1 MNTLASIASIG
12 VGATVG
18 ASCRYYIGVLSL
30 QYLGKTLPYGTL
42 ISNIIGSFIAGILV
56 VVILEKLL
64 LSETYRLMLLIG
76 LTGSLT
82 TMSTL
87 SFESLEML
95 SGGSYGQALLN
106 ILLNIGL
113 SLLAAGA
120 KGVGQPLTER
130 DRYLCKKIAPMLI
143 EMELIFVGL
152 DVIGDYITEINVT
165 SPTCIRELD
174 RQFNLNISAQLLD
187 AVEEKLALR

>member
-18 ASCRYYIGVLSL
+18 ASCRYYIGVLSI
-30 QYLGKTLPYGTL
+30 QYLGKAFPYGTL
-42 ISNIIGSFIAGILV
+42 ISNVIGSFIAGILV
-56 VVILEKLL
+56 IVILEKLL
-64 LSETYRLMLLIG
+64 LSETYRLMLLVG

-106 ILLNIGL
+106 ILLNVVL
-113 SLLAAGA
+113 SLLAAGLGVMLA
-120 KGVGQPLTER
+120 KYG
-130 DRYLCKKIAPMLI
+130 
-143 EMELIFVGL
+143 
-152 DVIGDYITEINVT
+152 
-165 SPTCIRELD
+165 
-174 RQFNLNISAQLLD
+174 FNLAQS
-187 AVEEKLALR
+187 

>member
-18 ASCRYYIGVLSL
+18 ASCRYYIGVLSI
-30 QYLGKTLPYGTL
+30 QYLGKAFPYGTL
-42 ISNIIGSFIAGILV
+42 ISNVVGSFIAGILV

-64 LSETYRLMLLIG
+64 LSETYRLMLLVG

-95 SGGSYGQALLN
+95 SGGNYGQALLN

-113 SLLAAGA
+113 SLLAAGLGVMLA
-120 KGVGQPLTER
+120 KYGFSL
-130 DRYLCKKIAPMLI
+130 
-143 EMELIFVGL
+143 
-152 DVIGDYITEINVT
+152 
-165 SPTCIRELD
+165 
-174 RQFNLNISAQLLD
+174 AQS
-187 AVEEKLALR
+187 

>member
-18 ASCRYYIGVLSL
+18 ASCRYYISVLSI

-42 ISNIIGSFIAGILV
+42 ISNVVGSFIAGILV
-56 VVILEKLL
+56 VLILERLL
-64 LSETYRLMLLIG
+64 LSETYRLMLLVG

-95 SGGSYGQALLN
+95 SGGNYGQALLN

-113 SLLAAGA
+113 SLLAAGLGVMLA
-120 KGVGQPLTER
+120 KYG
-130 DRYLCKKIAPMLI
+130 
-143 EMELIFVGL
+143 
-152 DVIGDYITEINVT
+152 
-165 SPTCIRELD
+165 
-174 RQFNLNISAQLLD
+174 FNLAQS
-187 AVEEKLALR
+187 

>member
-30 QYLGKTLPYGTL
+30 QYLGKALPYGTL
-42 ISNIIGSFIAGILV
+42 ISNIVGSFIAGILV

-82 TMSTL
+82 TMSTV

-95 SGGSYGQALLN
+95 SGGNYGQALLN
-106 ILLNIGL
+106 ILLNIVL
-113 SLLAAGA
+113 SLLAAGLGVMLA
-120 KGVGQPLTER
+120 KYG
-130 DRYLCKKIAPMLI
+130 
-143 EMELIFVGL
+143 
-152 DVIGDYITEINVT
+152 
-165 SPTCIRELD
+165 
-174 RQFNLNISAQLLD
+174 FNLAQS
-187 AVEEKLALR
+187 

>member
-30 QYLGKTLPYGTL
+30 RYLGKMLPYGTL

-64 LSETYRLMLLIG
+64 LSETYRLMLLVG

-95 SGGSYGQALLN
+95 GGGNYGQALLN
-106 ILLNIGL
+106 ILSNIGL
-113 SLLAAGA
+113 SLLAAGLGVMLA
-120 KGVGQPLTER
+120 KYGFSL
-130 DRYLCKKIAPMLI
+130 
-143 EMELIFVGL
+143 
-152 DVIGDYITEINVT
+152 
-165 SPTCIRELD
+165 
-174 RQFNLNISAQLLD
+174 AQS
-187 AVEEKLALR
+187 

>member
-30 QYLGKTLPYGTL
+30 QYLGKALPYGTL
-42 ISNIIGSFIAGILV
+42 ISNVVGSFIAGILV

-64 LSETYRLMLLIG
+64 LSETYRLMLLVG

-95 SGGSYGQALLN
+95 SGGNYGQALLN
-106 ILLNIGL
+106 ILLNIVL
-113 SLLAAGA
+113 SLLAAGLGVMLA
-120 KGVGQPLTER
+120 KYGFSL
-130 DRYLCKKIAPMLI
+130 
-143 EMELIFVGL
+143 
-152 DVIGDYITEINVT
+152 
-165 SPTCIRELD
+165 
-174 RQFNLNISAQLLD
+174 AQS
-187 AVEEKLALR
+187 

>member
-30 QYLGKTLPYGTL
+30 QYLGKALPYGTL
-42 ISNIIGSFIAGILV
+42 ISNVVGSFIAGILV

-95 SGGSYGQALLN
+95 SGGNYGQALLN
-106 ILLNIGL
+106 ILLNIVL
-113 SLLAAGA
+113 SLLAAGLGVMLA
-120 KGVGQPLTER
+120 KYGFSL
-130 DRYLCKKIAPMLI
+130 
-143 EMELIFVGL
+143 
-152 DVIGDYITEINVT
+152 
-165 SPTCIRELD
+165 
-174 RQFNLNISAQLLD
+174 AQS
-187 AVEEKLALR
+187 

>member
-1 MNTLASIASIG
+1 MNTLASIACIG

-42 ISNIIGSFIAGILV
+42 ISNVIGSFIAGILV

-64 LSETYRLMLLIG
+64 LSETYRLMLLVG

-95 SGGSYGQALLN
+95 GGGNYGQALLN

-113 SLLAAGA
+113 SLLAAGLGVMLA
-120 KGVGQPLTER
+120 KYG
-130 DRYLCKKIAPMLI
+130 
-143 EMELIFVGL
+143 
-152 DVIGDYITEINVT
+152 
-165 SPTCIRELD
+165 
-174 RQFNLNISAQLLD
+174 FNLAQS
-187 AVEEKLALR
+187 